1 MQLSGSTRRWVT
13 AAIAAASLACVAGRA
28 SGWVITEDEKLQQ
41 KARAGEGLVYPPPAL
56 GRRPGEFVL
65 HEFEGPC
72 LAPPATPGGGDDA
85 VTCRTIGP
93 ADGAQRARITVDV
106 NRTIRMNKVIAA
118 ELARAIE
125 AIDPRKRDRLASL
138 SPTTILP
145 SAPFQPADTGGT
157 EWTQVAF
164 GVDGPIPLRA
174 AAPATGRPFKLF
186 KRLAKSMLLPAGAV
200 FVAIVLLWIGLR
212 RIRQKAAAA

>member
-1 MQLSGSTRRWVT
+1 MPRSGPTRRWVT
-13 AAIAAASLACVAGRA
+13 AAILAATLACVAGRA
-28 SGWVITEDEKLQQ
+28 PAWVITEEETLQQ
-41 KARAGEGLVYPPPAL
+41 KARAGEGIVYPPPVL

-72 LAPPATPGGGDDA
+72 LAPPEAARDDDA

-118 ELARAIE
+118 ELVRAID
-125 AIDPRKRDRLASL
+125 AIDPRNRDRLASI
-138 SPTTILP
+138 SATTILP
-145 SAPFQPADTGGT
+145 SAPFQPPDTGGT

-164 GVDGPIPLRA
+164 GVDGPILLPVD
-174 AAPATGRPFKLF
+174 APATDRTFELF
-186 KRLAKSMLLPAGAV
+186 KQLAKSMLLPAGAV
-200 FVAIVLLWIGLR
+200 FAGMVLLWIGLR
-212 RIRQKAAAA
+212 RIRQKAAAT